1 MPHDRPGIDGNTKNQ
16 TGRRRTIA
24 YDFKVDWWD
33 PDYSLEEKRR
43 TLSDSWRVHKMLG
56 TRAAVEM
63 AIRAV
68 YPNTEVLEWFEY
80 EGGRPYHFKLY
91 IDLSNETG
99 SEVRPW
105 RVLEKVNFYKSL
117 RSHLDRLEFTI
128 QPKDPAILRPG
139 GSMTPSV
146 RLPVPE
152 DTAAAPVEK
161 VFRTGGQTAVHVT
174 APVPEQQ

>member
-1 MPHDRPGIDGNTKNQ
+1 METALQ
-16 TGRRRTIA
+16 
-24 YDFKVDWWD
+24 
-33 PDYSLEEKRR
+33 
-43 TLSDSWRVHKMLG
+43 
-56 TRAAVEM
+56 
-63 AIRAV
+63 AI
-68 YPNTEVLEWFEY
+68 YPETVIQEWFEY

-128 QPKDPAILRPG
+128 QPKDPAILRLGGCAAAHVRFPIPEQADEIRMQGILRAG